1 MATALATDLMTA
13 GEYLRLPDNGVLTEL
28 VRGKIVD
35 MNRPFT
41 AHGYFCLQVGYILR
55 RHLEDHDVGRAV
67 SNDSGVITEHDPDT
81 VRGPDVAYY
90 SYARVPRGP
99 VPLEG
104 YWPAPDLVFEVR
116 SPDDRWKDIHRK
128 IGEYLDAGV
137 LSVVVV
143 DPAMQTVH
151 VFSADR
157 PTETLHVDDDLV
169 LEDILPGFRVAVK
182 KLFE

>member
-1 MATALATDLMTA
+1 MATVLATDLMTA
-13 GEYLRLPDNGVLTEL
+13 EEYLRLPDNGVPTEL
-28 VRGKIVD
+28 VRGRIVK

-41 AHGYFCLQVGYILR
+41 AHGYFCSVIDRLIGNHVAGHEL
-55 RHLEDHDVGRAV
+55 GRCV
-67 SNDSGVITEHDPDT
+67 CNDSGVVTERDPDT

-90 SYARVPRGP
+90 SYERVPRGP
-99 VPLEG
+99 IPMEG

-116 SPDDRWKDIHRK
+116 SPDDRWKQIHHK

-137 LSVVVV
+137 LTVVVV
-143 DPAMQTVH
+143 DPAVQTVH

-157 PTETLHVDDDLV
+157 PVETLHVDDDLS
-169 LEDILPGFRVAVK
+169 LEDILPGFRVAVR

>member
-1 MATALATDLMTA
+1 MATAIATELMTA
-13 GEYLRLPDNGVLTEL
+13 EEYLHLPETGVPTEL
-28 VRGKIVD
+28 VRGRIVE

-41 AHGYFCLQVGYILR
+41 AHGYFCSVMDRLLGNYADSHNL
-55 RHLEDHDVGRAV
+55 GRV
-67 SNDSGVITEHDPDT
+67 VCNDAGVVTERDPDT

-90 SYARVPRGP
+90 SYQRIPRGP
-99 VPLEG
+99 LPEG
-104 YWPAPDLVFEVR
+104 YWAAPELAVEVR
-116 SPDDRWKDIHRK
+116 SDDDRWKDIHHK

-137 LSVVVV
+137 LTVVVV
-143 DPAMQTVH
+143 DPAVQTVH

-157 PTETLHVDDDLV
+157 PVETLHVDDDLS

>member
-1 MATALATDLMTA
+1 MATVLATDLMTA
-13 GEYLRLPDNGVLTEL
+13 EEYLRLPDNGVPTEL
-28 VRGKIVD
+28 VRGRIVK

-41 AHGYFCLQVGYILR
+41 AHGYFMISIASLLRTYVVQHDHGRVVGGDAGIVTQR
-55 RHLEDHDVGRAV
+55 
-67 SNDSGVITEHDPDT
+67 DPDT

-90 SYARVPRGP
+90 SFERVPRGP
-99 VPLEG
+99 IPMGG

-116 SPDDRWKDIHRK
+116 SPDDRWKQIHHK

-137 LSVVVV
+137 LTVVVV
-143 DPAMQTVH
+143 DPAVQTVH

-157 PTETLHVDDDLV
+157 PVETLHVDDDLA
-169 LEDILPGFRVAVK
+169 LEDILPGFRVAVR